1 MKEIVLATDLGGT
14 NMRMAAV
21 DRDGNVLYR
30 TKERTPRSRDGH
42 AILDAIVSMGEE
54 CRAKLRSD
62 TLVAVA
68 TAVPGTIEFDTGVIT
83 AAPNLPELNG
93 LHLASE
99 LRKRLGLIAVLEN
112 DANAAAIGEHWL
124 GASKGVENSVMVTL
138 GTGVGGGIFVHGKIV
153 RGKDGTAGEIGH
165 INVEPD
171 GHPCGCGSH
180 GCVEQYSSASAV
192 VRIAGELAAEHPESA
207 LAGKRELTAE
217 EVYEIAVQGDEM
229 AREVFRLQGYYL
241 GIMLAGVINTL
252 NPDCIV
258 IGGGASGSW
267 DLFIP
272 HLRSELKARSY
283 KEPAE
288 RAKIVRSELGDDAGI
303 LGGARLGF
311 QAAATRFEAA
321 DSSLKP

>member
-14 NMRMAAV
+14 NLRMAAV
-21 DRDGNVLYR
+21 DCNGTILYR
-30 TKERTPRSRDGH
+30 TKERTPRSKDGH

-54 CRAKLRSD
+54 CRVKLGSA

-68 TAVPGTIEFDTGVIT
+68 TAVPGTIDFENGVIT
-83 AAPNLPELNG
+83 NAPNLPELNG
-93 LHLASE
+93 FAMAGE
-99 LRKRLGLIAVLEN
+99 LRKRLGIAAVLEN

-124 GASKGVENSVMVTL
+124 GASKDVDNSVMVTL
-138 GTGVGGGIFVHGKIV
+138 GTGVGGGIFVHGKVV

-171 GHPCGCGSH
+171 GPACGCGSH

-192 VRIAGELAAEHPESA
+192 VRIAGELAATHPESA
-207 LAGKRELTAE
+207 LNRAEDLSAE
-217 EVYEIAVQGDEM
+217 EIYEIALAGD
-229 AREVFRLQGYYL
+229 AAAGEVFRIQGYYL

-288 RAKIVRSELGDDAGI
+288 RAKIVRSGLGDDAGI
-303 LGGARLGF
+303 LGGVRLGF
-311 QAAATRFEAA
+311 LSAASRLEAA
-321 DSSLKP
+321 DSTL